1 MSQSTRFDAAR
12 RGSRPVLQFLLL
24 IGLLCG
30 ARSSAAQVDEVV
42 AGASGNVVLRG
53 PWVTSPWRKP
63 LPRLAVFA
71 LGSFTYE
78 RFVDH
83 SGWSWSDFNQRLASY
98 LVTEAMVGG
107 ATWLRARL
115 ARRHTRLPT
124 LAARPGDPCAGD
136 YLRAGTPA
144 VPPLADTTRW
154 RCEPMRRR

>member
-30 ARSSAAQVDEVV
+30 ARSSAAQVDEIV

-107 ATWLRARL
+107 ATRRSRRWPPAPGTRARETIC
-115 ARRHTRLPT
+115 ARKHRPCRRSPIRRVG
-124 LAARPGDPCAGD
+124 AAS
-136 YLRAGTPA
+136 
-144 VPPLADTTRW
+144 
-154 RCEPMRRR
+154 RCDEGSSQ

>member
-1 MSQSTRFDAAR
+1 MF
-12 RGSRPVLQFLLL
+12 
-24 IGLLCG
+24 
-30 ARSSAAQVDEVV
+30 AQ
-42 AGASGNVVLRG
+42 
-53 PWVTSPWRKP
+53 
-63 LPRLAVFA
+63 
-71 LGSFTYE
+71 GSFTYE

-83 SGWSWSDFNQRLASY
+83 SGWSWSDFNQQLASY

-115 ARRHTRLPT
+115 ARRHTPLPT
-124 LAARPGDPCAGD
+124 LAARPGDPCAED